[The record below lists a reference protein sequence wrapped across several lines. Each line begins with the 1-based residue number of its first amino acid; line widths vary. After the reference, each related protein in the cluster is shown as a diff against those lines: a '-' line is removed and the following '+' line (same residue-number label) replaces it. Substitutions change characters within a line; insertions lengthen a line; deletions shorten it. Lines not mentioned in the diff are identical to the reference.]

1 MNKKFNLNKEKISN
15 NLKVLSKLS
24 CHQIPERSFNIRG
37 RYFPICSRC
46 TGLYLGVFLYLIF
59 SYFNQVYYSI
69 DLTILAILM
78 VVPTFLD
85 GFTQFLDLR
94 ESDNKLRFVT
104 GFFGGIGLSIIVVSM
119 KLYLLSYV

>member
-1 MNKKFNLNKEKISN
+1 MNKKFDLNKEKISN
-15 NLKVLSKLS
+15 NLKVLSKCS

-37 RYFPICSRC
+37 RYFPVCARC

-59 SYFNQVYYSI
+59 SYYNQVDYSI